1 MSFRLEIV
9 TGPGTVARYGEV
21 CVWAAPGASDTLLK
35 FLVDS
40 GRNVGSVPHGGTRIA
55 DHIAFVLSARDPE
68 PGLGFA
74 TVGPS
79 ERGTDLLLHGSIQ
92 AWDGH
97 RWLVPPTQPGWMR
110 VELPGRPGIVV
121 TAHGAPPA
129 VAARPSDLVQG
140 VVPAGGFV
148 LVPDTEAA
156 PATTLAPAAGRPDE
170 ALPTTVMAPTGHA
183 DEALPTTVMAPTG
196 HADEAPPTTVM
207 APTGHADEAPPTT
220 VMAPTGHADE
230 TPPTTVMA
238 PTGHADE
245 ARAPLDLTPAAGL
258 RPPLPTFGAVPPPVA
273 GEPVVAGLRCPGG
286 HFNHPA
292 APSCVTCGRPIDDH
306 QGRVSSTRPSLGV
319 LVTDDGGV
327 YRLDTSYLIGSA
339 PDADP
344 TVSGRR
350 ARPLLFGSQP
360 AVAPAHVE
368 IRLSGWTVHAV
379 ARSAALVLGPGQTA
393 WSELRPF
400 AAHILSPGSHLALG
414 DRVVSI
420 ISPWPID
427 QPGS

>member
-183 DEALPTTVMAPTG
+183 DEA
-196 HADEAPPTTVM
+196 
-207 APTGHADEAPPTT
+207 
-220 VMAPTGHADE
+220 
-230 TPPTTVMA
+230 PPTTVMA

-258 RPPLPTFGAVPPPVA
+258 RPPLPTFGSVPPPVA

>member
-9 TGPGTVARYGEV
+9 TGPGTVARYGDV

-79 ERGTDLLLHGSIQ
+79 ERGTDLLLHGAIQ

-97 RWLVPPTQPGWMR
+97 RWLVPPTQPGWLR

-148 LVPDTEAA
+148 LVPDIDPA
-156 PATTLAPAAGRPDE
+156 PATTMAPADGR
-170 ALPTTVMAPTGHA
+170 A
-183 DEALPTTVMAPTG
+183 DEG
-196 HADEAPPTTVM
+196 PPTTVM
-207 APTGHADEAPPTT
+207 APTGHRDQAPPTT
-220 VMAPTGHADE
+220 VMAPTSHRDE
-230 TPPTTVMA
+230 S
-238 PTGHADE
+238 
-245 ARAPLDLTPAAGL
+245 RAPLDLTPGAGL
-258 RPPLPTFGAVPPPVA
+258 RPPLPTFGAAPSPVA

-292 APSCVTCGRPIDDH
+292 APSCVTCGRPIDDR

-319 LVTDDGGV
+319 LVTDEGGV
-327 YRLDTSYLIGSA
+327 YRLETSYLIGAA

-400 AAHILSPGSHLALG
+400 AAHVLGPGSHLALG